1 MINYQNLIEVYKKNL
16 KDSDLYLKTRST
28 HWDEWYGENKK
39 FLKLENL
46 INFRNNRILSAGL
59 DDSINLPSKLDLYEL
74 LEYFNPQFLKRS
86 LPNKNVGNCE
96 NIIKVLDYYFD
107 YGILHH
113 LKWYEKIEKYISNN
127 FNILEIGG
135 GFGSLARIILKN
147 KNVKYFLIDLP
158 EANIQSNFYLQE
170 NFPDLKIFNYLDFK
184 NKNLESEINNF
195 DIFILPPNSIDAL
208 KEKNIFFDFIIN
220 SRSFMEMEKKT
231 ISAYFSYIQNKIT
244 IGGYFLNINRYVKS
258 VVGDDIY
265 FKDYPYDNFW
275 DVIISEKSF
284 LQDHVH
290 FFLTKRTKDK
300 KEIIKNTLN
309 NLPEVKIKKK
319 NFMILKRTKKNL
331 LITFYKIIT
340 KILLLTFGKKKIRK
354 ISKIFQNISN
364 K

>member
-1 MINYQNLIEVYKKNL
+1 
-16 KDSDLYLKTRST
+16 
-28 HWDEWYGENKK
+28 
-39 FLKLENL
+39 
-46 INFRNNRILSAGL
+46 
-59 DDSINLPSKLDLYEL
+59 
-74 LEYFNPQFLKRS
+74 
-86 LPNKNVGNCE
+86 
-96 NIIKVLDYYFD
+96 
-107 YGILHH
+107 
-113 LKWYEKIEKYISNN
+113 
-127 FNILEIGG
+127 
-135 GFGSLARIILKN
+135 
-147 KNVKYFLIDLP
+147 
-158 EANIQSNFYLQE
+158 
-170 NFPDLKIFNYLDFK
+170 
-184 NKNLESEINNF
+184 
-195 DIFILPPNSIDAL
+195 
-208 KEKNIFFDFIIN
+208 
-220 SRSFMEMEKKT
+220 MEMEKKT

-265 FKDYPYDNFW
+265 FKDYPYDSFW

-300 KEIIKNTLN
+300 KEIIKNTMN
-309 NLPEVKIKKK
+309 NLPETKKKKK